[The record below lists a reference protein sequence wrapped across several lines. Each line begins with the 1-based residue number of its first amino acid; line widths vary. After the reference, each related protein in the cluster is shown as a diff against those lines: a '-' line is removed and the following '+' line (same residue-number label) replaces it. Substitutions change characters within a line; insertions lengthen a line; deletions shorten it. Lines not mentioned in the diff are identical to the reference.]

1 MLQTKSQSFR
11 QGLRGWWIKA
21 PFPDKSPDKI
31 GAGPMNPRYIPDKS
45 GQAGQAGT
53 TSGLASMRDLIVDV
67 RINETLSMHSQPPK
81 SPTPLAPLVRGE

>member
-11 QGLRGWWIKA
+11 QGLRGWLLKA
-21 PFPDKSPDKI
+21 PFPDES
-31 GAGPMNPRYIPDKS
+31 
-45 GQAGQAGT
+45 GQAGT

-81 SPTPLAPLVRGE
+81 SPTPLAPLVKGE